1 MSQDN
6 GGAMEPRSDSSW
18 IAAVFIGIILIG
30 MMIAIVI
37 ILLCKCAKKPPPT
50 NPNWAGR
57 SPFADGQTP
66 DVFVE
71 LDQATKRASVFS
83 ILPWKFNKTTHL
95 PNDCHASEQSC
106 NASSCNTATL
116 SPPPVQDGSSSPAH
130 SNPVSPS
137 SDINVPPPPVSEE
150 QSPCNP
156 PPDTIPPL
164 PESPDMPL
172 PPDWIQEF
180 PEIHSSEIS
189 NATENKLETENPFP
203 PPPDLT
209 HQDEN
214 EPLPP
219 PLPEEP
225 LQIAELAVEHT
236 SHLP

>member
-1 MSQDN
+1 MPPVN
-6 GGAMEPRSDSSW
+6 GEEMEPRNDTSW
-18 IAAVFIGIILIG
+18 IAAVVIGIILIA
-30 MMIAIVI
+30 MMVAIVI
-37 ILLCKCAKKPPPT
+37 ILLCKCAKTQSLT

-83 ILPWKFNKTTHL
+83 ILPWIYNKTTHL
-95 PNDCHASEQSC
+95 SNDCHASEQSC
-106 NASSCNTATL
+106 DAPSCNTATL
-116 SPPPVQDGSSSPAH
+116 SLPPVQDGPRSPAH

-137 SDINVPPPPVSEE
+137 SDINVPPSPVSEE

-156 PPDTIPPL
+156 PPNTIPSL

-172 PPDWIQEF
+172 PPDWMQEF

-189 NATENKLETENPFP
+189 NGTENKLEAENPFP

-225 LQIAELAVEHT
+225 LQIAEFAVEHT
-236 SHLP
+236 SCLP